1 MKQSLRRARVTVGRV
16 HALCL
21 LACGLSALVVAGGA
35 SVAQAATA
43 CPSGANTW
51 TGGAGDGY
59 WGTPGNWSQG
69 NAPGTSS
76 STEDVCLPDGAT
88 PYTVTLFP
96 FVYNNS
102 INNPPIAKIV
112 ANSLTVGNDATLVIS
127 GRSSNGN
134 YSSSGGDVVSMA
146 LANGGSI
153 SPGGTLE
160 LQATDLNNGAG
171 ASDNGGH
178 ALITGATLTNAGT
191 ITSVSQTTQGAD
203 ISHQNE
209 FGISLDNAHGA
220 TFAVTGGTLNV
231 TDGQTVTNDGTITI
245 APGAQI
251 QEYANQFN
259 TGPEMFTNA
268 ADGTIVPQIASASS
282 FGTLEIGGDS
292 TVNLGGTLAPSLVG
306 DYTPAA
312 GTALAVFPIGTNPT
326 GGTPTINGTFAT
338 VSGGFT
344 ADYSHETT
352 SPSYIGFV
360 YGQAITGGGGP
371 PSPTPK
377 PSTLAYGKASVEG
390 STVRVT
396 LSCSSGD
403 GCPKATIRETVRVRV
418 KGGRILGIAP
428 AKAKST
434 KKIKIK
440 VLVLGTHSVSLGS
453 GKRTTVTL
461 TLNATG
467 RGLLARFHHLRLSVT
482 AATGGKVKRT
492 FSVTLTQ
499 PKKPKRRNHS

>member
-1 MKQSLRRARVTVGRV
+1 MKQSSRRGRLTVGRV
-16 HALCL
+16 HALRL

-76 STEDVCLPDGAT
+76 STEDVCLPDSAT

-96 FVYNNS
+96 FQYINN

-146 LANGGSI
+146 LTNGGSI

-191 ITSVSQTTQGAD
+191 ITSVSQTTQGSD
-203 ISHQNE
+203 INHQNE
-209 FGISLDNAHGA
+209 FGISLHNAHGA

-231 TDGQTVTNDGTITI
+231 TDGQTVINDGTIAI

-259 TGPEMFTNA
+259 SGPETFTNA

-282 FGTLEIGGDS
+282 FGTIEIGGDS

-306 DYTPAA
+306 GYTPAA

-338 VSGGFT
+338 VVGGFT

-352 SPSYIGFV
+352 SPSYIGLV
-360 YGQAITGGGGP
+360 YGHASPGVGG
-371 PSPTPK
+371 TPK
-377 PSTLAYGKASVEG
+377 ASKLAYGKASVKE
-390 STVRVT
+390 TAVRVM
-396 LSCSSGD
+396 LSCSKGG
-403 GCPKATIRETVRVRV
+403 GCEKATIRETIRVRI
-418 KGGRILGIAP
+418 KGGRVLGIAA

-434 KKIKIK
+434 KKVKIK
-440 VLVLGTHSVSLGS
+440 VFVVGTRSLKLGS
-453 GKRTTVTL
+453 GKRATVTL
-461 TLNATG
+461 ALNATG

-482 AATGGKVKRT
+482 AATGGKVRKT

-499 PKKPKRRNHS
+499 TKRPKQRKHS